1 MGCGAIFGPVP
12 WSDGAISAITRQ
24 LELHVKAEHPL
35 EESHGMSDKDK
46 VSVDKTSQA
55 YKEI

>member
-1 MGCGAIFGPVP
+1 M
-12 WSDGAISAITRQ
+12 RQ

-35 EESHGMSDKDK
+35 EEIHGMSDKDK

-55 YKEI
+55 YKNLVAERTFEEGIDNNRDVLH